1 MNTPL
6 PRCRWAQTDPTQ
18 WAYHDHE
25 WGVPVRDSRTL
36 WENLILDSFQAGLS
50 WRTILLKREAF
61 RRAFEGFDPSRI
73 ALYGESDIER
83 LMADSGIVRSRQKIT
98 ATIHNARA
106 YLTMQDNGEDFS
118 AFVWSFTDNQP
129 IKGHGDS
136 GNPRSPQG
144 DALSLALKKRGF
156 SFVGPVIVHAW
167 LQACGIIND
176 HDATCF
182 RRTG

>member
-6 PRCRWAQTDPTQ
+6 PRCRWAQTDPAQ

-25 WGVPVRDSRTL
+25 WGVPVRDGRTL

-50 WRTILLKREAF
+50 WRTILLKRDAF

-83 LMADSGIVRSRQKIT
+83 LMADSSIVRSRQKIT
-98 ATIHNARA
+98 ATIRNARA
-106 YLTMQDNGEDFS
+106 YLNMQENGEDFS
-118 AFVWSFTDNQP
+118 AFVWSFTGSQP
-129 IKGHGDS
+129 IMGHGDA
-136 GNPRSPQG
+136 NKPRSPQG

-167 LQACGIIND
+167 LQACGLIND
-176 HDATCF
+176 HDTPCF
-182 RRTG
+182 RRTA

>member
-1 MNTPL
+1 MSDTL
-6 PRCRWAQTDPTQ
+6 TRCRWAQNDPTQ
-18 WAYHDHE
+18 WAYHDRE

-36 WENLILDSFQAGLS
+36 WENLILDGFQAGLS

-61 RRAFEGFDPSRI
+61 HRAFEGFDPARI
-73 ALYGESDIER
+73 AVYGESDIER

-98 ATIHNARA
+98 ATIRNARA

-118 AFVWSFTDNQP
+118 HFVWSFTDHQP
-129 IKGHGDS
+129 IMGQGDTHS
-136 GNPRSPQG
+136 PRSAQG

-167 LQACGIIND
+167 LQACGLIND
-176 HDATCF
+176 HETGCF
-182 RRTG
+182 RHMA